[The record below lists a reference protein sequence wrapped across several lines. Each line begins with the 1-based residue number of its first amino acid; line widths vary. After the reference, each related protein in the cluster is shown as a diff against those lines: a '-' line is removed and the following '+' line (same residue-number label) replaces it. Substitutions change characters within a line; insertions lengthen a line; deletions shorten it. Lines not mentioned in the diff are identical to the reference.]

1 MGELCKFCQTSDRRF
16 TCPRCNADYCSLQC
30 YRSSA
35 HLACSEQFY
44 KECVTEELRGQ
55 EADTQDKQKMVDILH
70 RMNNQD
76 DDEDVDSDD
85 DEDPLDLAE
94 RLQGIDLDDAEE
106 TWAAL
111 TAEERRQFSELLSS
125 GDVTSVLPDWSPWW
139 SVRTQVKKIRE
150 LNEPED
156 TSHLE
161 RCPKLVANIPNFSLK
176 TSPVLKFGLL
186 NILYGYAYAV
196 KYLHG
201 DLSDSYLE
209 LVNIV
214 QLFSGNLRGQN
225 FDNADTALEAAASEV
240 NHHQTLAISLKFSR
254 EVKKDVLSIIRGPS
268 GSDSFYTLSA
278 LSDLVDQFKKS
289 CKHLKNPDKAKKSNK
304 ENKLPPWLRQ
314 GQDEPALKHEDVK
327 KHQKKIEFYLS
338 WAKANHQSEFS
349 EYF

>member
-1 MGELCKFCQTSDRRF
+1 MGELCKFCQTGDRRF

-55 EADTQDKQKMVDILH
+55 EADTEDKQKMVDILH
-70 RMNNQD
+70 RMNNQEN
-76 DDEDVDSDD
+76 DEDVDSDD

-139 SVRTQVKKIRE
+139 SVQTQVKKIRE
-150 LNEPED
+150 PNEPED

-161 RCPKLVANIPNFSLK
+161 RCPKLVSNIPDFSLK

-214 QLFSGNLRGQN
+214 QMLSGNLRGQN

-240 NHHQTLAISLKFSR
+240 NQHQTLAISLKFSR

-268 GSDSFYTLSA
+268 GSDNFYTLSA

-289 CKHLKNPDKAKKSNK
+289 CKNLKNPDKAKKSNK
-304 ENKLPPWLRQ
+304 ENKLPPWLRH

-338 WAKANHQSEFS
+338 WTKANHQSEFS